1 MGKLPGI
8 NHQKAI
14 RAFQR
19 AGFEI
24 ARQSGHVIMTDGNT
38 TIVLPRQNPIDAV
51 TMFEIVKASGLT
63 VDQFRELL

>member
-8 NHQKAI
+8 NHQKAV

-19 AGFEI
+19 AGFEV
-24 ARQSGHVIMTDGNT
+24 ARQSGHIIMTDGSK

-51 TMFEIVKASGLT
+51 TMFEIVKSSGLT
-63 VDQFRELL
+63 VEQFKELM